1 MLKLGHEKDSLMSFE
16 KIGLIKPL
24 LDAIGELG
32 YTEPTVIQERA
43 IGLVLAK
50 KDIFATA
57 QTGTGKTAAFMLPII
72 QRLRDNKPLA
82 PKAVRVIIMTPTREL
97 AMQIE
102 EETKKYA
109 KYMNLS
115 IALLVGGKSLESQ
128 EKRLQDGIDILIATP
143 GRLRE
148 HIIKK
153 SILLEALEIFVV
165 DEADRMLDMGF
176 VTDIRLIH
184 AELPRRHQTLLF
196 SATYT
201 DKVRKLSRLVL
212 RKPEFIETAKQN
224 KTVDAINQQ
233 IYLVDAD
240 RKAELLSFLIGSRNF
255 QQVLVFT
262 KTKKSAD
269 ILVEELKLDG
279 LKAEVIH
286 GEKTLAQRNKTLT
299 KFKKKELN
307 VLVATDIA
315 SRGIDI
321 EQLPQVI
328 NYELPS
334 VAEDYVHR
342 IGRTGRAGH
351 DGEAIT
357 LLDLND
363 KEQMKVIERL
373 IHVKIP
379 RSEIEGFE
387 VDITKKADQDELK
400 PKRPK
405 KAPLK
410 QHNVKKGTGKSLQKK
425 IVATTKK
432 APTPTKSP
440 SKKKR
445 KTTKRDGK

>member
-1 MLKLGHEKDSLMSFE
+1 MSFE
-16 KIGLIKPL
+16 KIGLIKPIR
-24 LDAIGELG
+24 DAIGELG
-32 YTEPTVIQERA
+32 YTEPTPIQDRT

-82 PKAVRVIIMTPTREL
+82 SKSVRVVVMTPTREL

-102 EETKKYA
+102 EETKKYL
-109 KYMNLS
+109 KYMDSS
-115 IALLVGGKSLESQ
+115 IALLVGGKSLEAQ
-128 EKRLQDGIDILIATP
+128 VKQLENGIDILIATP

-148 HIIKK
+148 HIINKTIDLK
-153 SILLEALEIFVV
+153 HIEIFVI

-184 AELPRRHQTLLF
+184 AELRKGHQTLLF

-212 RKPEFIETAKQN
+212 KQPEFVETARQN
-224 KTVDAINQQ
+224 KTIDAINQQ
-233 IYLVDAD
+233 IYIVDAD
-240 RKAELLSFLIGSRNF
+240 RKAELLSYLIGSRNF

-286 GEKTLAQRNKTLT
+286 GDKTLAQRNKTLT

-321 EQLPQVI
+321 EELPQVI

-334 VAEDYVHR
+334 VPEDYVHR

-351 DGEAIT
+351 VGEAIT
-357 LLDLND
+357 LLDINE
-363 KEQMKVIERL
+363 KEHMKAIERL

-379 RSEIEGFE
+379 RSEIKGFE
-387 VDITKKADQDELK
+387 VDITKKATHDDIK
-400 PKRPK
+400 SNRPK
-405 KAPLK
+405 KVYQK
-410 QHNVKKGTGKSLQKK
+410 QTSTKTTGDKSNTTKALQKK
-425 IVATTKK
+425 KV
-432 APTPTKSP
+432 PVG
-440 SKKKR
+440 KKR
-445 KTTKRDGK
+445 KSTKRSGK

>member
-1 MLKLGHEKDSLMSFE
+1 MSFE
-16 KIGLIKPL
+16 KIGLIKPI
-24 LDAIGELG
+24 LDAISELG
-32 YTEPTVIQERA
+32 YSEPTPIQDRT

-57 QTGTGKTAAFMLPII
+57 QTGTGKTAAFLLPII
-72 QRLRDNKPLA
+72 QRLRDNKPLSS
-82 PKAVRVIIMTPTREL
+82 KAVRVIVMTPTREL
-97 AMQIE
+97 AIQIKDE
-102 EETKKYA
+102 ADKYA
-109 KYMNLS
+109 KYMNQS
-115 IALLVGGKSLESQ
+115 ISLLVGGKSLESQ
-128 EKRLQDGIDILIATP
+128 EKQLKNGVDILIATP

-148 HIIKK
+148 HILNK
-153 SILLEALEIFVV
+153 SIDLKFLEIFVV

-184 AELPRRHQTLLF
+184 AELPKRHQTLLF
-196 SATYT
+196 SATYN
-201 DKVRKLSRLVL
+201 DKVRKLSRLIL
-212 RKPEFIETAKQN
+212 KKPEFIETAKQN
-224 KTVDAINQQ
+224 KTVDAINQL

-240 RKAELLSFLIGSRNF
+240 RKAELLSFLIGSKNY

-262 KTKKSAD
+262 RTKKSAD

-286 GEKTLAQRNKTLT
+286 GDKTLAQRNKTLT
-299 KFKKKELN
+299 KFKKKEIR

-334 VAEDYVHR
+334 VAEDYIHR

-357 LLDLND
+357 LLDINE

-373 IHVKIP
+373 MHIKVP
-379 RSEIEGFE
+379 RVEVEGFE
-387 VDITKKADQDELK
+387 VDITKKAASDDIK
-400 PKRPK
+400 PNRPK
-405 KAPLK
+405 KI
-410 QHNVKKGTGKSLQKK
+410 VKKTDS
-425 IVATTKK
+425 AK
-432 APTPTKSP
+432 APQKRKPAVQ
-440 SKKKR
+440 KKR
-445 KTTKRDGK
+445 KITKRSPR

>member
-1 MLKLGHEKDSLMSFE
+1 MLKLGHEKDLRMSFE

-24 LDAIGELG
+24 LEAISALG
-32 YTEPTVIQERA
+32 YTKPTPIQERA
-43 IGLVLAK
+43 IGPVLAK

-72 QRLRDNKPLA
+72 QRLRDNKALA
-82 PKAVRVIIMTPTREL
+82 PKAVRVVVMTPTREL

-102 EETKKYA
+102 EESKKYA
-109 KYMNLS
+109 KNMQTS
-115 IALLVGGKSLESQ
+115 IALLVGGKTLESQ
-128 EKRLQDGIDILIATP
+128 EKKLKDGIDILIATP

-148 HIIKK
+148 HILKK
-153 SILLEALEIFVV
+153 SITLAHVEIFVV

-184 AELPRRHQTLLF
+184 AELPKRHQTLLF

-212 RKPEFIETAKQN
+212 KKPEFIETAKQN
-224 KTVDAINQQ
+224 KTVEAINQQ
-233 IYLVDAD
+233 IFLVDAD
-240 RKAELLSFLIGSRNF
+240 RKAELLSYLIGSRNF

-334 VAEDYVHR
+334 VAEDYIHR

-357 LLDLND
+357 LLDVND

-373 IHVKIP
+373 IQVKIP
-379 RSEIEGFE
+379 RSEIKGFE
-387 VDITKKADQDELK
+387 VDITKKAAQDDAK
-400 PKRPK
+400 PKHSK
-405 KAPLK
+405 KATLK
-410 QHNVKKGTGKSLQKK
+410 GPKRASSKPVEKQK
-425 IVATTKK
+425 TLTQ
-432 APTPTKSP
+432 
-440 SKKKR
+440 KKR
-445 KTTKRDGK
+445 KTTKRDGR

>member
-1 MLKLGHEKDSLMSFE
+1 MSFE
-16 KIGLIKPL
+16 KIGLIKPIR
-24 LDAIGELG
+24 DAISELG
-32 YTEPTVIQERA
+32 YTEPTPIQDRT

-50 KDIFATA
+50 KDVFATA

-72 QRLRDNKPLA
+72 QRLRDNKPLS
-82 PKAVRVIIMTPTREL
+82 PKAVRVIVMTPTREL

-102 EETKKYA
+102 EETKKYL
-109 KYMNLS
+109 KYMDS
-115 IALLVGGKSLESQ
+115 SVALLVGGKSLEAQ
-128 EKRLQDGIDILIATP
+128 EKQLENGIDILIATP

-153 SILLEALEIFVV
+153 SIDLKHLEIFVI

-184 AELPRRHQTLLF
+184 AELQRRHQTLLF

-212 RKPEFIETAKQN
+212 RKPEFVETARQN
-224 KTVDAINQQ
+224 KTIDAINQH

-240 RKAELLSFLIGSRNF
+240 RKAALLSFLIGSKNY

-286 GEKTLAQRNKTLT
+286 GDKTLAQRNKTLT
-299 KFKKKELN
+299 KFKKKELH

-328 NYELPS
+328 NYELPT

-357 LLDLND
+357 LLDIND

-387 VDITKKADQDELK
+387 VDITKKATYDDIK
-400 PKRPK
+400 SNRPK
-405 KAPLK
+405 KVYPKPTHSRIAGEKGGTSKAP
-410 QHNVKKGTGKSLQKK
+410 QKK
-425 IVATTKK
+425 NARVG
-432 APTPTKSP
+432 
-440 SKKKR
+440 KKR
-445 KTTKRDGK
+445 KTTKRSGK

>member
-1 MLKLGHEKDSLMSFE
+1 MSFE
-16 KIGLIKPL
+16 KIGLIKPIR
-24 LDAIGELG
+24 DAIGELG
-32 YTEPTVIQERA
+32 YTEPTPIQDRT

-82 PKAVRVIIMTPTREL
+82 SKSVRVVVMTPTREL

-102 EETKKYA
+102 EETKKYL
-109 KYMNLS
+109 KYMDSS
-115 IALLVGGKSLESQ
+115 IALLVGGKSLEAQ
-128 EKRLQDGIDILIATP
+128 VKQLENGIDILIATP

-148 HIIKK
+148 HIINKTIDLK
-153 SILLEALEIFVV
+153 HIEIFVI

-184 AELPRRHQTLLF
+184 AELRKGHQTLLF

-212 RKPEFIETAKQN
+212 KKPEFVETARQN
-224 KTVDAINQQ
+224 KTIDAINQQ

-240 RKAELLSFLIGSRNF
+240 RKAELLSYLIGSRNF

-286 GEKTLAQRNKTLT
+286 GDKTLAQRNKTLT

-321 EQLPQVI
+321 EELPQVI

-334 VAEDYVHR
+334 VPEDYVHR

-351 DGEAIT
+351 VGEAIT
-357 LLDLND
+357 LLDINE
-363 KEQMKVIERL
+363 KEHMKAIERL

-379 RSEIEGFE
+379 RSEIKGFE
-387 VDITKKADQDELK
+387 VDITKKATHDDIK
-400 PKRPK
+400 SNRPK
-405 KAPLK
+405 KVYPK
-410 QHNVKKGTGKSLQKK
+410 QTSTKITGEKGSTTKVPQK
-425 IVATTKK
+425 KK
-432 APTPTKSP
+432 APVG
-440 SKKKR
+440 KKR
-445 KTTKRDGK
+445 KTTKRSGK

>member
-1 MLKLGHEKDSLMSFE
+1 MSFE

-24 LDAIGELG
+24 LDAISELG
-32 YTEPTVIQERA
+32 YTKPTPIQDRT

-50 KDIFATA
+50 KDVFATA

-72 QRLRDNKPLA
+72 QRLRDNKSLSQ
-82 PKAVRVIIMTPTREL
+82 KAVRVVVMTPTREL

-102 EETKKYA
+102 EETKKYL
-109 KYMNLS
+109 KYMNSS
-115 IALLVGGKSLESQ
+115 IALLIGGKSLEAQ
-128 EKRLQDGIDILIATP
+128 EKQLKDGIDILIATP

-148 HIIKK
+148 HIINK
-153 SILLEALEIFVV
+153 SIDLKHLEIFVI

-184 AELPRRHQTLLF
+184 AQLQRRHQTLLF

-201 DKVRKLSRLVL
+201 DKVRKLSRLIL
-212 RKPEFIETAKQN
+212 KKPEFIETAKQN

-240 RKAELLSFLIGSRNF
+240 RKSELLAYLIGSKNF

-262 KTKKSAD
+262 RTKKSAD

-286 GEKTLAQRNKTLT
+286 GDKTLALRNKTLT

-334 VAEDYVHR
+334 IPEDYVHR

-357 LLDLND
+357 LLDINE

-379 RSEIEGFE
+379 RSEIKGFE
-387 VDITKKADQDELK
+387 VDITKKAIQDDVK
-400 PKRPK
+400 SNRPK
-405 KAPLK
+405 KVYAK
-410 QHNVKKGTGKSLQKK
+410 QTSPRVAKEKGSA
-425 IVATTKK
+425 IK
-432 APTPTKSP
+432 APIG
-440 SKKKR
+440 KKR
-445 KTTKRDGK
+445 KTTKRSGK